1 MGLNLIILGLV
12 KILDNV
18 VSTAKTITN
27 YQNKKFLSSVLVVIS
42 QLMFYYLISSV
53 VENGDVLTTIVVCV
67 CSGIGTY
74 IAMLVN
80 DKTKRDMTYTNI
92 LTCHRTENVEQLCDY
107 LLAHKIKYIALD
119 SYSREKEDTLT
130 VLAFAQTKYES
141 SLIDEFLKNSE
152 VKFLRQIIR

>member
-1 MGLNLIILGLV
+1 MLNLIVLGLV
-12 KILDNV
+12 KILDNI
-18 VSTAKTITN
+18 VSTAKTITT
-27 YQNKKFLSSVLVVIS
+27 YQNKKFLSSLLVVVS
-42 QLMFYYLISSV
+42 QLMFYYLIASV
-53 VENGDVLTTIVVCV
+53 VENGDTLTTVVVCV

-74 IAMLVN
+74 LAMLVN

-92 LTCHRTENVEQLCDY
+92 LTCNRTENVEALCDY

-119 SYSREKEDTLT
+119 SYSREKKDTLT

-141 SLIDEFLKNSE
+141 SLIDGFLKNSE

>member
-1 MGLNLIILGLV
+1 MGLNLLILGLV
-12 KILDNV
+12 KILDNI
-18 VSTAKTITN
+18 VSTAKTITT
-27 YQNKKFLSSVLVVIS
+27 YQNKKVLSSLLVVVS
-42 QLMFYYLISSV
+42 QLMFYYLVASV
-53 VENGDVLTTIVVCV
+53 VENGDTITTVVVCV

-74 IAMLVN
+74 LAMLVN

-92 LTCHRTENVEQLCDY
+92 LTCSRTESVESLCDY

-119 SYSREKEDTLT
+119 SYNRKKEDTLT

-141 SLIDEFLKNSE
+141 SLIDEFLKNSD